1 MSLQLVFIRNI
12 PFSYAE
18 EQVRSLFAEHNLSF
32 SSLSMPVWKFGPHK
46 GKGRGFAFATVSNE
60 EEQKK
65 TIETLNGK
73 EIHTGEMYTPRA
85 HKAPATALAE
95 GSGAITAQGETQPTA
110 AGEVAQPEPTERVL
124 KLVARQG
131 FENEEK
137 NTEEQHEQEGAAAD
151 AADAAAAAAANGTGE
166 LFGPSHRQKQFANA
180 LVVLTFSNLLFFLLD
195 FRSIGPAD
203 SGTA

>member
-1 MSLQLVFIRNI
+1 
-12 PFSYAE
+12 
-18 EQVRSLFAEHNLSF
+18 
-32 SSLSMPVWKFGPHK
+32 MPVWKFGPHK

-95 GSGAITAQGETQPTA
+95 GGGAITAQGETQPTA

-151 AADAAAAAAANGTGE
+151 AADAAAAAAANGNGE
-166 LFGPSHRQKQFANA
+166 LCRLLSLSSKQFNVQLRTCADIFYFV
-180 LVVLTFSNLLFFLLD
+180 LVF
-195 FRSIGPAD
+195 PARFWKHRP
-203 SGTA
+203 